1 MGSLVGFL
9 VKPKPRSCKG
19 NRSAR
24 DANPEGRPRN
34 GCWGTLP
41 AFRGTFE
48 HSLDQRGRI
57 AIPAR
62 YRSAFAEGGVLTPS
76 ADGCLEL
83 YPAATFDEIAEALT
97 AEGANLQRG
106 RRLRR
111 ALYARSWDVE
121 LDKQGRIL
129 IPPTMRELVQVEDG
143 LVLAGRGECLELWS
157 QERWND
163 EAIAVERDYAS
174 NLEAQERATS

>member
-1 MGSLVGFL
+1 M
-9 VKPKPRSCKG
+9 
-19 NRSAR
+19 
-24 DANPEGRPRN
+24 
-34 GCWGTLP
+34 P

-57 AIPAR
+57 AVPAR
-62 YRSAFAEGGVLTPS
+62 YRDAFTDGGVLTPS

-83 YPAATFDEIAEALT
+83 YPAAAFDQIAEALT

-129 IPPTMRELVQVEDG
+129 IPLTMRELVQVDEG
-143 LVLAGRGECLELWS
+143 SVLAGRGECLELWS
-157 QERWND
+157 QERWNE
-163 EAIAVERDYAS
+163 EAVAVDRDYAA
-174 NLEAQERATS
+174 NLEAQEQATS